1 MFDGRRNM
9 YTAQPLP
16 IDRQR
21 VELEVTLPG
30 EGRDRT
36 FRVAIKVRLSRA
48 YLFNFFKDS
57 KTHWPIK
64 YFAIFRRA
72 HQLTRSKCWLYYR
85 SFGQKIIGHHFSSTY
100 DFFWKISS
108 IRSDSHLW
116 SSDVAFGKVWDPNP
130 KTIPKI
136 EKIYPRNNRKL

>member
-36 FRVAIKVRLSRA
+36 FRVAIKVRHFETFQETFVTFECIIVGSP
-48 YLFNFFKDS
+48 S
-57 KTHWPIK
+57 
-64 YFAIFRRA
+64 FAVLA
-72 HQLTRSKCWLYYR
+72 EV
-85 SFGQKIIGHHFSSTY
+85 GIGRPAPWHPVRDHPS
-100 DFFWKISS
+100 
-108 IRSDSHLW
+108 
-116 SSDVAFGKVWDPNP
+116 A
-130 KTIPKI
+130 
-136 EKIYPRNNRKL
+136 

>member
-36 FRVAIKVRLSRA
+36 FRVAIKVSLVGYTETLVNCFIQVGSSCLA
-48 YLFNFFKDS
+48 LFAQ
-57 KTHWPIK
+57 IG
-64 YFAIFRRA
+64 ARR
-72 HQLTRSKCWLYYR
+72 
-85 SFGQKIIGHHFSSTY
+85 SSSWNSVR
-100 DFFWKISS
+100 D
-108 IRSDSHLW
+108 
-116 SSDVAFGKVWDPNP
+116 NP
-130 KTIPKI
+130 GS
-136 EKIYPRNNRKL
+136 